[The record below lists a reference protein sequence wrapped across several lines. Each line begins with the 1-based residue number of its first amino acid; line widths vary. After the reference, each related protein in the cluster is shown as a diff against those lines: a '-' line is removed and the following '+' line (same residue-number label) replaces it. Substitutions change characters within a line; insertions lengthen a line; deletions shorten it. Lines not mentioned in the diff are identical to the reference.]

1 MFESFQ
7 LSKTIT
13 FDSNSDIAR
22 KSYIVKM
29 QKITPFVFLVC
40 LFLVTACTKKTPEE
54 AENPITFIRGADLS
68 FLPEVRQ
75 SGLTLYNREGKAE
88 DMLRTL
94 QNAGMNTIRLRLWH
108 QPSEAVSSFETVKI
122 LANEAQALK
131 LKVLL
136 SVHYSDTWADPG
148 HQAKPALWNQLGLT
162 QLADSVFSYT
172 QKIMRQ
178 IQPDYIQIGN
188 EINGGFLWPEGA
200 LSSPEQM
207 KMLLSKGIEAVRASN
222 SKTKIILHYA
232 GFQQADAFF
241 NTLAALDFDII
252 GLSYYPMWHGNSFQ
266 QLATTIR
273 TLGEK
278 HSKPVFIAETSY
290 PFSLQWNDWTHNV
303 IGLENQLHPA
313 YAASPAGQ
321 YTFLN
326 DLIQL
331 LHSEKTAF
339 GFCYWGAEW
348 VSYKGPQ
355 ATNGSSWENQ
365 ALWDFENK
373 ALQAVELFSK

>member
-1 MFESFQ
+1 MH
-7 LSKTIT
+7 
-13 FDSNSDIAR
+13 
-22 KSYIVKM
+22 
-29 QKITPFVFLVC
+29 KITIFVFLAC

-54 AENPITFIRGADLS
+54 AENPITFIRSADLS

-108 QPSEAVSSFETVKI
+108 QPSEAVSSFETVKTF
-122 LANEAQALK
+122 ANEAQALK

-200 LSSPEQM
+200 VSSPEQM
-207 KMLLSKGIEAVRASN
+207 KILLSKGIEAVRASN

-241 NTLAALDFDII
+241 NTLATLDFDII
-252 GLSYYPMWHGNSFQ
+252 GLSYYPMWHGNSFE

-321 YTFLN
+321 HSFLN

-331 LHSEKTAF
+331 LHSEKSAI